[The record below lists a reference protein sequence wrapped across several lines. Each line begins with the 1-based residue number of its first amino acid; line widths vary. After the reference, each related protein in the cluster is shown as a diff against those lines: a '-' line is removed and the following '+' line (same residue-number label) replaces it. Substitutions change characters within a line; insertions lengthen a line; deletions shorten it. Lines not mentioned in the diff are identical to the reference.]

1 MSLSSIPKDII
12 CNNISVYLHYDD
24 IIRLSQV
31 NKYLHHICNL
41 NDMWLFEYLK
51 CYKNLWK
58 IGDNSIHIGCPQDAS
73 WISLCNK
80 TRRRCNFLN
89 KNTNFETHM
98 KHKNYTFIKWLE
110 KDPFI
115 KCVPCSIIN
124 GDTHPQFTFSTL
136 RQKKEYYKEL
146 RDKWIQY
153 NKDHNITNS
162 QLCQNPEH
170 YLLETLIPPVIFPVY
185 RDYKKIFLQ
194 HKLKDIINSKENFN
208 GNDKMKLL
216 QDKIHDYQC
225 RIKTLINHNQEIKDK
240 NDKYDIIISQ
250 LQNIL
255 M

>member
-12 CNNISVYLHYDD
+12 CNNISQYLKYDD
-24 IIRLSQV
+24 IIHLSQV
-31 NKYLHHICNL
+31 NKCMNHICNL

-58 IGDNSIHIGCPQDAS
+58 IDNNSIHIGCPEDAS

-89 KNTNFETHM
+89 KNTNFESHM
-98 KHKNYTFIKWLE
+98 KNTNYTFIKWLE

-115 KCVPCSIIN
+115 KCVPCSLLN
-124 GDTHPQFTFSTL
+124 NTTHPTFSTL
-136 RQKKEYYKEL
+136 RQKDEYYKEL
-146 RDKWIQY
+146 RNKCIQY
-153 NKDHNITNS
+153 NKDNNISNT

-170 YLLETLIPPVIFPVY
+170 YLLQTLIPPVIFPVY

-194 HKLKDIINSKENFN
+194 HKLKDIIKSKENFN
-208 GNDKMKLL
+208 GIDKMKLI
-216 QDKIHDYQC
+216 QDKILDYQN
-225 RIKTLINHNQEIKDK
+225 RINILISHNQEIKDK
-240 NDKYDIIISQ
+240 HEKYDIIISQ
-250 LQNIL
+250 LQTIL